1 MQPSEELRRAPRPC
15 RTVPTGLRQIGL
27 RRGSGA
33 PQEGCLSLYFNEL
46 AFHADQTQAICIFSA
61 TKPSEARRLP
71 SKDRAR
77 LIRRLIASLDAGDD
91 TDAEEQWLD
100 EAERRLEAYQRGES
114 AAVPGEEVFDAILK
128 RLE

>member
-1 MQPSEELRRAPRPC
+1 MSKDISQLESDA
-15 RTVPTGLRQIGL
+15 
-27 RRGSGA
+27 RG
-33 PQEGCLSLYFNEL
+33 
-46 AFHADQTQAICIFSA
+46 
-61 TKPSEARRLP
+61 LP

-100 EAERRLEAYQRGES
+100 EAERRLEAYRRG
-114 AAVPGEEVFDAILK
+114 ALTAQPGEEVFDAILK